1 MILDNL
7 VGEDRWTHSR
17 HAERILLI
25 GGESGI
31 PVGSGVGFP
40 TYGRAENNLR
50 VLVTGVEGFIGRHLV
65 AALGAA
71 GHTVVAGVR
80 RPTNPDA
87 IACDFSRDIVPDAWI
102 PRLAGIDV
110 VINAVGI
117 LRESGANTFERVHI
131 SSPKALFEACH
142 RLGVQRVIQ
151 ISALGSPAAG
161 EYLVSKLR
169 GDVELAHLEL
179 DWTIVR
185 PSLVYSIRGSYGGTS
200 LLRAMAALPGVL
212 FVPGSGDQLMQPI
225 RAEDLAAVVVA
236 LVDKKAGIREVISAV
251 GPERVTLL
259 TYLLETRRWLELPA
273 PVVVRVPEVIARFGA
288 WLGEHVSN
296 GPVGMTMWRMLN
308 LGNVA
313 TDESTREMV
322 TISGVAPLSLEQA
335 LDAAPSFVQ
344 DRWHARLYFLGPL
357 LRVALAI
364 LWIGSGLVGFL
375 TPMTSSQELF
385 ASAGLPPAVAA
396 PSVFAAGTVDLVLGI
411 LALIAW
417 RPALVAGLMC
427 TSLLVYTLF
436 IGVVFPS
443 LWLEPFGGLL
453 KNLPLFPAVLVM
465 GVLSR
470 GL

>member
-1 MILDNL
+1 
-7 VGEDRWTHSR
+7 
-17 HAERILLI
+17 
-25 GGESGI
+25 
-31 PVGSGVGFP
+31 
-40 TYGRAENNLR
+40 
-50 VLVTGVEGFIGRHLV
+50 VTGAEGFIGRHIV
-65 AALGAA
+65 AALRAA
-71 GHTVVAGVR
+71 GHTVIAGVR
-80 RPTNPDA
+80 RPTQLDS
-87 IACDFSRDIVPDAWI
+87 IDCDFSRDILPDAWI

-131 SSPKALFEACH
+131 SGPKALFEACQ
-142 RLGVQRVIQ
+142 RVGLQRVIQ

-169 GDVELAHLEL
+169 GDVELAYLEL

-212 FVPGSGDQLMQPI
+212 IVPGSGEQLMQPI
-225 RAEDLAAVVVA
+225 RAEDLARVVVA
-236 LVDKKAGIREVISAV
+236 LIDKKAGIHEVISAA
-251 GPERVTLL
+251 GPQPVSLL
-259 TYLLETRRWLELPA
+259 RYLLETRRWLGLPA
-273 PVVVRVPEVIARFGA
+273 PLVVRIPEVIARFGA

-296 GPVGMTMWRMLN
+296 GPVGITMWRMLN

-313 TDESTREMV
+313 THESTREMV
-322 TISGVAPLSLEQA
+322 SISGVSPLSLKEA
-335 LDAAPSFVQ
+335 LDLAPSSVQ
-344 DRWHARLYFLGPL
+344 DRWHARLYFLGPV

-385 ASAGLPPAVAA
+385 ASAGLSPVVAA
-396 PSVFAAGTVDLVLGI
+396 PLVFGASTVDLVLGI

-417 RPALVAGLMC
+417 RPAVVAGLMC
-427 TSLLVYTLF
+427 ASLLIYTVF

-443 LWLEPFGGLL
+443 LWFEPFGGLL
-453 KNLPLFPAVLVM
+453 KNLPLIPGVLVM

-470 GL
+470 RR

>member
-1 MILDNL
+1 
-7 VGEDRWTHSR
+7 
-17 HAERILLI
+17 
-25 GGESGI
+25 
-31 PVGSGVGFP
+31 
-40 TYGRAENNLR
+40 
-50 VLVTGVEGFIGRHLV
+50 VTGAEGFIGRHVV
-65 AALGAA
+65 AALRAT
-71 GHTVVAGVR
+71 GHTVIAGVR
-80 RPTNPDA
+80 RPTQPDS
-87 IACDFSRDIVPDAWI
+87 IDCDFSNDILPDAWI

-117 LRESGANTFERVHI
+117 LRESGTNTFERVHI
-131 SSPKALFEACH
+131 SSPKALFEACQ
-142 RLGVQRVIQ
+142 RLGLQRVIQ

-169 GDVELAHLEL
+169 GDVELAYLEL

-212 FVPGSGDQLMQPI
+212 IVPGSGDQLMQPI
-225 RAEDLAAVVVA
+225 RAEDLARVVVA
-236 LVDKKAGIREVISAV
+236 LIDKKAGIHEVISAV
-251 GPERVTLL
+251 GPERVSLL
-259 TYLLETRRWLELPA
+259 TYLLETRRWLGLPA
-273 PVVVRVPEVIARFGA
+273 PLVVRIPEVIARFGA

-296 GPVGMTMWRMLN
+296 GPVGITMWRMLN

-322 TISGVAPLSLEQA
+322 SISGVSPLSLKEA
-335 LDAAPSFVQ
+335 LDLAPSFVQ
-344 DRWHARLYFLGPL
+344 DRWHAQLYFLGPV

-375 TPMTSSQELF
+375 TPMTSSLELF
-385 ASAGLPPAVAA
+385 ASAGLPPFVAA
-396 PSVFAAGTVDLVLGI
+396 PLVFGASTVDLVLGI

-417 RPALVAGLMC
+417 RPAVVAGLMC
-427 TSLLVYTLF
+427 ASLLVYIVF

-443 LWLEPFGGLL
+443 LWFEPFGGLL
-453 KNLPLFPAVLVM
+453 KNLPLVPAVLVM

-470 GL
+470 RR